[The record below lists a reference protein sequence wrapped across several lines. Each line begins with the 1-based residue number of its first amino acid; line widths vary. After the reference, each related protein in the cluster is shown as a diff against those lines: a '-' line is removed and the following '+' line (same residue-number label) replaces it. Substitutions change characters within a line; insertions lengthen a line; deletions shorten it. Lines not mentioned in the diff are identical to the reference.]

1 MRDTE
6 SLLFSP
12 FKNTIHLKNV
22 NKYSYSLQINLTYL
36 LSNYGKNKFYEWE
49 TPINTRYP
57 FKKYF
62 WRIQS
67 VPGTILDTRDT
78 MPRKINFQ
86 IVTKFPGV

>member
-1 MRDTE
+1 ME
-6 SLLFSP
+6 KINSMNEKLL
-12 FKNTIHLKNV
+12 
-22 NKYSYSLQINLTYL
+22 LTY
-36 LSNYGKNKFYEWE
+36 
-49 TPINTRYP
+49 RYP
-57 FKKYF
+57 FKKYL